1 VLEADDTAKNDTTTE
16 EVEGGGWRLKVEDDH
31 NGPNARL
38 G

>member
-1 VLEADDTAKNDTTTE
+1 VLEADDTATE